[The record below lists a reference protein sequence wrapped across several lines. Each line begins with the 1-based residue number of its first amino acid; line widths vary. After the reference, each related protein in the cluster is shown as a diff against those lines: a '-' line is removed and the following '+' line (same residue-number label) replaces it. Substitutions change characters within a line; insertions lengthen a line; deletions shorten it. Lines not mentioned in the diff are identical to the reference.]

1 MQIAC
6 PHCAKLNRV
15 PEERLGDGPRCGEC
29 KQLLITGEPVEL
41 NEANFEALAVKSDL
55 PVVIDFWAAWCGP
68 CRMMAPQFAEAAGQ
82 LTGQFVFAKLDTEA
96 NARIAARFNV
106 RSIPTL
112 ALVKGGRE
120 IARESGARPAAEIV
134 RWVQTAAGQPG

>member
-15 PEERLGDGPRCGEC
+15 PEERLADDPRCGEC
-29 KQLLITGEPVEL
+29 KQPLIPGEPVEL
-41 NEANFEALAVKSDL
+41 NEANFEALTAKSDL

-68 CRMMAPQFAEAAGQ
+68 CRIMAPQFAEAAAQ
-82 LTGQFVFAKLDTEA
+82 LAGRYVFAKLDTEA
-96 NARIAARFNV
+96 CPRIAARFNV

-120 IARESGARPAAEIV
+120 IARLSGARPAAEIV
-134 RWVQTAAGQPG
+134 RWLEAVQR

>member
-1 MQIAC
+1 
-6 PHCAKLNRV
+6 
-15 PEERLGDGPRCGEC
+15 
-29 KQLLITGEPVEL
+29 LITGEPVEL
-41 NEANFEALAVKSDL
+41 NEANFEALTVKSDL

-82 LTGQFVFAKLDTEA
+82 LAGHFVFAKLDTEA

-134 RWVQTAAGQPG
+134 RWVQTVAGQPG

>member
-6 PHCAKLNRV
+6 PHCAQLNRV
-15 PEERLGDGPRCGEC
+15 PEDRLVDGPRCGGC
-29 KQLLITGEPVEL
+29 KLPLITGEPVEL
-41 NEANFEALAVKSDL
+41 NEANFEALTAKSDL

-82 LTGQFVFAKLDTEA
+82 LAGQYLFAKLDTEA
-96 NARIAARFNV
+96 NARIAALFKV

-134 RWVQTAAGQPG
+134 RWVLAASGEPR